1 MKHTRQELRRAA
13 QRRPAVD
20 KDAEIGVGTD
30 GAVRPGWTPQ
40 LDHSPRVTAQRQML
54 HSVLHASG
62 VVQRNGFK
70 PFIKEINWA
79 HIKKLHFTGGGK
91 PNKSIFS
98 ISEEEVDQ
106 LIRAL
111 FDFEVERGVIK
122 PEQVGWQMPLYET
135 DGTDI
140 FGWDQDGNFTTSITI
155 IIKVKNASGEC
166 DVINAFPGLP

>member
-1 MKHTRQELRRAA
+1 MEHARPDPRRAVPSRAAAEKDSETRAGAVPRTGGSLWADHSPRLAA
-13 QRRPAVD
+13 QRRTLA
-20 KDAEIGVGTD
+20 
-30 GAVRPGWTPQ
+30 
-40 LDHSPRVTAQRQML
+40 
-54 HSVLHASG
+54 SVLPAPG

-79 HIKKLHFTGGGK
+79 HIRNLHFAGGNK

-98 ISEEEVDQ
+98 ISEQEVDV
-106 LIRAL
+106 LIRDL
-111 FDFEVERGVIK
+111 FAFEVERGVIK
-122 PEQVGWQMPLYET
+122 AHQVGWQMPLYET
-135 DGTDI
+135 DGADV